1 MGSRVTAIFENLM
14 AAASVA
20 ALLIVFRAAR
30 TRGVTACGESYLLY
44 GRLAKLTIAREQA
57 TGQVTE
63 ERCTGSKIR

>member
-1 MGSRVTAIFENLM
+1 
-14 AAASVA
+14 
-20 ALLIVFRAAR
+20 VFRAAR